1 MKAVPKV
8 NGKWLEVMKIARP
21 LKNKVAVP
29 FYGCMKCRYNR
40 KGCFNYKCN
49 PQKFEAHFA
58 KFPEFYAEGTKKLL
72 NAEFIKMSAKDLIG
86 GGKHLFTRFPKGETR
101 LCAHSQNKTNKHIN
115 KHTNIST

>member
-1 MKAVPKV
+1 MKAVPKA

-49 PQKFEAHFA
+49 PQKFEARFA
-58 KFPEFYAEGTKKLL
+58 KFPEFYAEGTKELL
-72 NAEFIKMSAKDLIG
+72 NAEFIKMSAKDLTG
-86 GGKHLFTRFPKGETR
+86 GETR
-101 LCAHSQNKTNKHIN
+101 LCAHSQNKTNKNTN
-115 KHTNIST
+115 KHTTHKHINT